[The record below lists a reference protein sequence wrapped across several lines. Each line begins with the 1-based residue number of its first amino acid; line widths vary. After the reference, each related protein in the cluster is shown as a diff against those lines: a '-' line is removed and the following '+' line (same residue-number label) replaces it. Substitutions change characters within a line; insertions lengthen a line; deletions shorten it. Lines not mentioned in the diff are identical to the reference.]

1 MKKYA
6 NILHIM
12 GKKFN
17 SSSDVALIGAQIRQ
31 ARISKGLTLVDLGCA
46 INVHHSQIS
55 RYERGQMSS
64 VGKNLHKICKF
75 LQVEYDPLWY
85 SSGSVSLGQKVDEL
99 LRVAPGCEPAVT
111 KLVEALEELIAAA
124 LSPSNSASRS

>member
-1 MKKYA
+1 
-6 NILHIM
+6 M

-17 SSSDVALIGAQIRQ
+17 SSSDVALVGAQIRK
-31 ARISKGLTLVDLGCA
+31 ARLERGLTLLDLGRLVK
-46 INVHHSQIS
+46 VHHSQIS

-64 VGKNLHKICKF
+64 VGKNLHKICIF
-75 LQVEYDPLWY
+75 LQIKDDPHEY
-85 SSGSVSLGQKVDEL
+85 SAGTTSLGRKVDEL

-124 LSPSNSASRS
+124 LPSSTSASSSVSSID

>member
-1 MKKYA
+1 
-6 NILHIM
+6 M

-17 SSSDVALIGAQIRQ
+17 SSSDVALVGGQIRQ
-31 ARISKGLTLVDLGCA
+31 ARLSKGLTLVDLGRA
-46 INVHHSQIS
+46 VNVHHSQIS

-64 VGKNLHKICKF
+64 IGKNLHKICTF
-75 LQVEYDPLWY
+75 LQIKEDPQQY
-85 SSGSVSLGQKVDEL
+85 STGTASLGQKVDEL

-124 LSPSNSASRS
+124 LSPSKSANRSVPSMD